1 MCSWVYAAKGR
12 VLCKACF
19 LPGRSYCGAENRYG
33 FTSCTDTTTIGVAAD
48 GADRFSAF
56 GVNTF
61 TGREWGDGSEDP
73 AIFNPEELEPSSG

>member
-1 MCSWVYAAKGR
+1 MKLSRLLFAVIFICLCAVTSWVYAAKGR

-56 GVNTF
+56 RCEYF
-61 TGREWGDGSEDP
+61 HR
-73 AIFNPEELEPSSG
+73 